1 MFNNSKWIWGRD
13 VTGSDTY
20 CDFISSCICDS
31 KKQTLIR
38 IASDSNYALY
48 INGQYVESGQYS
60 DYPNHRV
67 YDEID
72 ISKYIVDGI
81 NYFAFTVW
89 YMGDGSFIYS
99 HGEAGLIYEIE
110 SDGELL
116 LCSDEHTRSSKSER
130 YIPGNK
136 QMITLQLGYSFE
148 LNMERDNDWMLQ
160 TEPDGFSESFVVT
173 DASRNFRKRENKK
186 LVLKDRMDMEIV
198 QQGTFTYPA
207 DAKNLGSSMQRSAL
221 SFIPFDDIAVK
232 KDTSFVFEKSN
243 KDIYIVLD
251 MKEETTGFFDFDI
264 ETDEACKMV
273 LGWGEHLED
282 GRCRTEIDARDFSA
296 TIHLRKGRNAFM
308 NPLRRFGCRYLQLFF
323 DTSKI
328 TIHYAGIR
336 PTIYPLHH
344 VPYHSGNLLQDT
356 IYQTCVHTLAMCM
369 HEHYEDCPWREQAL
383 YTLDSRNQMLCGYY
397 AFEEFEFP
405 KSALKLISHG
415 LRADGLLPITAP
427 TDCELTIPFF
437 SLMYIVQVWEYYL
450 HSKDMETLQYCFPV
464 MKQIIDTFI
473 SLITENGLIHNLV
486 KENCYWNFYEWQPF
500 MDGHTY
506 EEDSYDVCANAAFSI
521 ALNTFVQICDALEKD
536 SKKYQQMSGVLNRA
550 IRTHF
555 YDEEKGLFRICLE
568 HDTDKYSVLG
578 NALCVLCGAAD
589 DVCTETIEELLTNNE
604 LKEDGI
610 TYISST
616 LSMFCFRYDA
626 LLAIDAEKYKA
637 VILNDIETTYLY
649 MLRQGA
655 TTFWETIKGH
665 ADFDNAGSL
674 CHGWSALPV
683 YYYWKLL

>member
-1 MFNNSKWIWGRD
+1 MFHNSKWIWGRD

-31 KKQTLIR
+31 TKKTLIR
-38 IASDSNYALY
+38 IASDSDYALY
-48 INGQYVESGQYS
+48 INGKYVESGQYA
-60 DYPNHRV
+60 DYPKYRV

-72 ISKYIVDGI
+72 ISDYIVDGI

-89 YMGDGSFIYS
+89 YMGDSSFTYS
-99 HGEAGLIYEIE
+99 HGKAGLIYEIE

-116 LCSDEHTRSSKSER
+116 LCSDEHTKSRKSQR
-130 YIPGNK
+130 YISGKK

-148 LNMERDNDWMLQ
+148 LDMKSDDDWMMQ
-160 TEPDGFSESFVVT
+160 EEPDGFCESIVVA
-173 DASRNFRKRENKK
+173 DASMNFRKRENKK
-186 LVLKDRMDMEIV
+186 LVLKDRMDMKIV
-198 QQGTFTYPA
+198 QQGSFAYPTES
-207 DAKNLGSSMQRSAL
+207 KNFGSCMQRAAL
-221 SFIPFDDIAVK
+221 SFIPLDEIAVRK
-232 KDTSFVFEKSN
+232 NTSFIFEKSN
-243 KDIYIVLD
+243 QNIYVVLD
-251 MKEETTGFFDFDI
+251 MKEETTGFFGFDI
-264 ETDEACKMV
+264 EVKEDCRMV

-296 TIHLRKGRNAFM
+296 IIHLSKGRNVFM

-323 DTSKI
+323 DTAKV

-405 KSALKLISHG
+405 KSSLKLISHG
-415 LRADGLLPITAP
+415 LREDGLLPITAP

-437 SLMYIVQVWEYYL
+437 SLMYIVQVWEYYS
-450 HSKDMETLQYCFPV
+450 HSQDMETLQYCFPV
-464 MKQIIDTFI
+464 LEQIINTFT
-473 SLITENGLIHNLV
+473 SLLTENGLIHNLV
-486 KENCYWNFYEWQPF
+486 KEDCYWNFYEWQPY

-506 EEDSYDVCANAAFSI
+506 EEDSYDVCANAAFSM
-521 ALNTFVQICDALEKD
+521 ALTTFAQICDVLEKD
-536 SKKYQQMSGVLNRA
+536 SEHYRQMSASLNHE
-550 IRTHF
+550 IKKQF
-555 YDEEKGLFRICLE
+555 YHEEEGLFCICLG

-578 NALCVLCGAAD
+578 NALCILCGAAN
-589 DVCTETIEELLTNNE
+589 DVDTMIMEELIANNGLDRE
-604 LKEDGI
+604 GI
-610 TYISST
+610 TCISST
-616 LSMFCFRYDA
+616 LSMYSFRYDA
-626 LLAIDAEKYKA
+626 LLKLNEEKYKS

-655 TTFWETIKGH
+655 TTFWETIEGH

-683 YYYWKLL
+683 YYYWRLM